1 MTTFATDVRE
11 GTLVV
16 RPVGRLD
23 LIAAPELREV
33 VAKSVADGVVKVV
46 VDLSGVDFLDSSG
59 LGALVT
65 GLKAT
70 RQVGGNLRIA
80 AAQEQALVV
89 LDLTMM
95 QQVLQPYET
104 VDAAFEAM

>member
-1 MTTFATDVRE
+1 MTTFATDVRN
-11 GTLVV
+11 GILVV
-16 RPVGRLD
+16 RPTGRLD

-46 VDLSGVDFLDSSG
+46 VDLSEVDFLDSSG

-70 RQVGGNLRIA
+70 RQAGGNLRIA

-89 LDLTMM
+89 LELTMM
-95 QQVLQPYET
+95 QQILQPYAT
-104 VDAAFEAM
+104 IDAALEAM

>member
-1 MTTFATDVRE
+1 MTTFATDVRN

-16 RPVGRLD
+16 RPTGRLD

-46 VDLSGVDFLDSSG
+46 VDLSEVDFLDSSG

-70 RQVGGNLRIA
+70 RQAGGNLRIA

-89 LDLTMM
+89 LELTMM
-95 QQVLQPYET
+95 QQILQPYAT
-104 VDAAFEAM
+104 IDAALEAM